1 MAQVMERFYWLI
13 PNVLAGCSR
22 PGGRGRWWQHGDERI
37 DEDLSW
43 LQGQGIEGLLSLT
56 EEELPDELLERHG
69 LIGRHIPIVDLQ
81 PPTPDEFRRA
91 LAFIDEQRAAGRRV
105 AVHCLMG
112 QGRAGSVLAAYL
124 IRSGMTAD
132 DALAELRAVCP
143 GAVENPAQEEA
154 LAAFATHR
162 EWLV

>member
-1 MAQVMERFYWLI
+1 MMERFYWLI

-22 PGGRGRWWQHGDERI
+22 PGARGHRWQGLHDQL
-37 DEDLSW
+37 DEDLEW
-43 LQGQGIEGLLSLT
+43 LQAQGIESLLSLT
-56 EEELPDELLERHG
+56 EDGLSEELLERHA

-124 IRSGMTAD
+124 IRGGMTAG

-143 GAVENPAQEEA
+143 GAVENETQEEA
-154 LAAFATHR
+154 LAAFAAQR
-162 EWLV
+162 EWLI